1 MFSSSFTCP
10 RSKILYVIDMHGAVF
25 LSNSATDTQGFCM
38 HDDRICVVCFRGTE
52 SLRDWMT
59 NLNFVLVHEPLQKSG
74 KSFLT
79 LSFRFQAIILKDIFK
94 KE

>member
-1 MFSSSFTCP
+1 MQ
-10 RSKILYVIDMHGAVF
+10 GAVF

-59 NLNFVLVHEPLQKSG
+59 NLNFVLVRK
-74 KSFLT
+74 KKFFIMYNSFNFSL
-79 LSFRFQAIILKDIFK
+79 F
-94 KE
+94 